1 MTREHYDE
9 EKKGLLIQTDETIW
23 FYNTDLDGAKDFKR
37 LIDQEYSVKLIM
49 LRGLR
54 DKFYFAL
61 RDDGAASDSLQVFD
75 FDVEEEK
82 IDGVIYNLLKATSEP
97 IPAPYTGEIL
107 ALELDPLNSNDVESY
122 YHDNEAKDEWYDKF
136 DRIYLI
142 DGRLNLF
149 QLSLERE
156 CKTL

>member
-1 MTREHYDE
+1 MTREEYGE
-9 EKKGLLIQTDETIW
+9 EKKGLLIQTDESIW
-23 FYNTDLDGAKDFKR
+23 FYNVENEDAKDFKR
-37 LIDQEYSVKLIM
+37 LIDEEYSVKLIM

-75 FDVEEEK
+75 FFVNEK
-82 IDGVIYNLLKATSEP
+82 GSLEHISEP

-107 ALELDPLNSNDVESY
+107 ALELDPLNTNDVESY
-122 YHDNEAKDEWYDKF
+122 YHDNELKDEWYDKF

-156 CKTL
+156 CRTL

>member
-1 MTREHYDE
+1 
-9 EKKGLLIQTDETIW
+9 
-23 FYNTDLDGAKDFKR
+23 
-37 LIDQEYSVKLIM
+37 M

-75 FDVEEEK
+75 FHLND
-82 IDGVIYNLLKATSEP
+82 DGLLEHTSDP

-107 ALELDPLNSNDVESY
+107 ALELDPLNTNDVESY

-149 QLSLERE
+149 
-156 CKTL
+156 

>member
-1 MTREHYDE
+1 MTREEYGE
-9 EKKGLLIQTDETIW
+9 EKKGLLIQTDESIW
-23 FYNTDLDGAKDFKR
+23 FYNVENEDAKDFKR
-37 LIDQEYSVKLIM
+37 LIDEEYSVKLIM

-75 FDVEEEK
+75 FVVNEK
-82 IDGVIYNLLKATSEP
+82 GSLEHTSEP

-107 ALELDPLNSNDVESY
+107 ALELDPLNTNDVESY
-122 YHDNEAKDEWYDKF
+122 YHDNELKDEWYDKF

-156 CKTL
+156 CRTL

>member
-1 MTREHYDE
+1 
-9 EKKGLLIQTDETIW
+9 
-23 FYNTDLDGAKDFKR
+23 
-37 LIDQEYSVKLIM
+37 M

-75 FDVEEEK
+75 FFVNDKGSLEH
-82 IDGVIYNLLKATSEP
+82 ISEP

-107 ALELDPLNSNDVESY
+107 ALELDPLNTNDVESY
-122 YHDNEAKDEWYDKF
+122 YHDNELKDEWYDKF

-156 CKTL
+156 CITL